1 MISRLLNFIR
11 NEDDQDPS
19 FILLA
24 RNILFFVMG
33 ANILILPIASGIL
46 DESSKNP
53 AAFTALLITLLLQ
66 FISLLYLLRG
76 NVYPTKVIVP
86 LSLIVAINSIAFTS
100 NGLKSS
106 GMLGLPIILIA
117 SAVLLGPRAIAF
129 IATIIIFST
138 IAISYFDLQHLIR
151 YIPTGIDDAI
161 IVPILL
167 IACSALMQL
176 LLNRMN
182 ENLRKAREN
191 EKNYLAENRALTEL
205 QTSLEKRVTERTLD
219 LEAATQQSERR
230 ARQFEAI
237 AQVSAIVSNIQ
248 DSETL
253 ISKIAQVIS
262 EQFGYY
268 HVGIFLLDD
277 NREFAVLRASNSPGG
292 KRMLARGHKLQVG
305 QTGIVGYT
313 TATGT
318 SRIALDV
325 GADAVYFD
333 NPDLPSTRSEIAVPL
348 QISGEIIGALDV
360 QSEAENAFS
369 RDDIAV
375 LETLANQVSAALQN
389 TQTLEEARQALA
401 EAQSAYSES
410 VQATWKV
417 MRPQTLGSGLQWSEG
432 TTKPLAAN
440 QRNALINILQ
450 NGVVNASAGRLSVP
464 VQMRGR
470 VIGVITL
477 NSKNGINWSKDDIEI
492 ATAVVERLSLAI
504 ETATLLR
511 ATQQRADVERV
522 TAEITSKIGASAQ
535 FDTILQTAAQELS
548 KALGGSDVLVQ
559 IESGAMDLDLAE
571 QD

>member
-33 ANILILPIASGIL
+33 ANILILPIASGVL

-138 IAISYFDLQHLIR
+138 IAISYFDLQRLIR

-253 ISKIAQVIS
+253 ISKITQVIS

-277 NREFAVLRASNSPGG
+277 NREFA
-292 KRMLARGHKLQVG
+292 
-305 QTGIVGYT
+305 
-313 TATGT
+313 
-318 SRIALDV
+318 
-325 GADAVYFD
+325 
-333 NPDLPSTRSEIAVPL
+333 
-348 QISGEIIGALDV
+348 
-360 QSEAENAFS
+360 
-369 RDDIAV
+369 
-375 LETLANQVSAALQN
+375 
-389 TQTLEEARQALA
+389 
-401 EAQSAYSES
+401 
-410 VQATWKV
+410 
-417 MRPQTLGSGLQWSEG
+417 
-432 TTKPLAAN
+432 
-440 QRNALINILQ
+440 
-450 NGVVNASAGRLSVP
+450 
-464 VQMRGR
+464 
-470 VIGVITL
+470 
-477 NSKNGINWSKDDIEI
+477 
-492 ATAVVERLSLAI
+492 
-504 ETATLLR
+504 
-511 ATQQRADVERV
+511 
-522 TAEITSKIGASAQ
+522 
-535 FDTILQTAAQELS
+535 
-548 KALGGSDVLVQ
+548 
-559 IESGAMDLDLAE
+559 
-571 QD
+571 